1 MVHAILANYVAS
13 ISDLKKQPMSI
24 MEAGHGEAVAI
35 LNHNEP
41 VFYCVPANLYESI
54 CELVDDAELVKII
67 QARANEEEIK
77 ISLDDL

>member
-1 MVHAILANYVAS
+1 MVHAILANYAAS

-41 VFYCVPANLYESI
+41 VFYCVPAHLYEAI
-54 CELVDDAELVKII
+54 CELIDDTELAKII
-67 QARANEEEIK
+67 EARASEEEIK
-77 ISLDDL
+77 VSLDDL